1 MDHAGAKR
9 IGAPVMTTLT
19 PPETTALAL
28 AGTVREEVPAG
39 LRAWLGLAS
48 GLLLGGLDLLIARA
62 SGLELHLGGRDV
74 SLVTFGIFALSYGA
88 FGFVL
93 GRLLEARRVL
103 ERHAATI
110 AAQLGEIQV
119 SQARALHYEKLASIG
134 RLAAGVAHEVRNSL
148 GVVRSSAAF
157 LLEDLETAEGADV
170 DPDRRRAGRFIREE
184 IDRLDGFVRSLL
196 DYSRPLTP
204 SLGEVELFELLTRVV
219 VAAAVEG
226 PRVEVDAAVA
236 GRRCQA
242 DRDLITQAL
251 LGLTLNA
258 CQAVTAGGRVAL
270 RSPRAEPA
278 DELWIEVADD
288 GPGVAP
294 ADAGRIFEPFFT
306 TKAQGTGLGLPMAE
320 RIARAHDGRDELVPG
335 RGLGPAGAGS
345 CFRLALPLRPSR
357 RAAQPSSSA
366 SSTTTLAAAAAPD
379 ERTQ

>member
-1 MDHAGAKR
+1 MDHAGAKT
-9 IGAPVMTTLT
+9 IGAPVMTTRT
-19 PPETTALAL
+19 PHETTALAL

-48 GLLLGGLDLLIARA
+48 GVLLGGLDLLIARA

-184 IDRLDGFVRSLL
+184 IDPPRRLRAQPARLLAASDSFARRS
-196 DYSRPLTP
+196 RA
-204 SLGEVELFELLTRVV
+204 FR
-219 VAAAVEG
+219 AAH
-226 PRVEVDAAVA
+226 A
-236 GRRCQA
+236 GR
-242 DRDLITQAL
+242 
-251 LGLTLNA
+251 GSG
-258 CQAVTAGGRVAL
+258 GGRGAA
-270 RSPRAEPA
+270 RR
-278 DELWIEVADD
+278 
-288 GPGVAP
+288 
-294 ADAGRIFEPFFT
+294 GRC
-306 TKAQGTGLGLPMAE
+306 GS
-320 RIARAHDGRDELVPG
+320 
-335 RGLGPAGAGS
+335 RGS
-345 CFRLALPLRPSR
+345 ALPG
-357 RAAQPSSSA
+357 
-366 SSTTTLAAAAAPD
+366 
-379 ERTQ
+379 